1 MSTLKEEL
9 QGIKAVEDKLTAN
22 KVANFAY
29 TNHAYENPLTEADGV
44 VTYDV
49 ENEQNIPVANADVL
63 KVNPTIL
70 VKGWRSQAS
79 SITRML
85 MNHFLG
91 RVSYNLNKIN
101 DLFSS
106 VLANLISYFGEPNG
120 IATLN
125 DDGLL
130 AQFKPVGSE
139 YTPMTKAFFG
149 ALFGRLL
156 LDIWEK
162 GVGDNASYTTQ
173 YPLKVGDLYI
183 CCSVDHGMWW
193 SENGVEWNQEVGASI
208 ALTTSHVT
216 YADGIYVVCSTSHG
230 MWWSEDGKNWTQGTG
245 DNASITMTD
254 VQFHN
259 GVWVA
264 ISEHGIWCS
273 VDGKAWSQYTTELYD
288 YVTDSICFHNGLWN
302 VTVRSNPAPVW
313 WSEDGMV
320 WEAGTWDTAD
330 DLSVGAEV
338 TFVYEGVWFISGGGS
353 ASTMYD
359 KNVAGR
365 STDGKNWTVISS
377 SVSGRGRRSISVDV
391 RGMLVLLAYT
401 PQQGS
406 YQPAYQTWSTSTD
419 LGVTWE
425 VKSTDYSYDI
435 AKWYVN
441 GVYLTSGFKYSTDGV
456 TWNNPSGV
464 SGSISQLIVTNGIIV
479 VVTGTNYGYLYYST
493 DGRTWT
499 RIGGTN
505 NGLQYLMY
513 QDVSWICC
521 SHNDGV
527 WHSTLYDL
535 RRKHILDLPDIPL
548 VD

>member
-1 MSTLKEEL
+1 MSTIKEEL
-9 QGIKAVEDKLTAN
+9 QDIKTVEDKLTAN

-29 TNHAYENPLTEADGV
+29 TDHAYDNPLTEADGV
-44 VTYDV
+44 TTYNV
-49 ENEQNIPVANADVL
+49 ENEQNIPIANADVL

-91 RVSYNLNKIN
+91 RVSYNLNKLN

-106 VLANLISYFGEPNG
+106 TLNKFINYLGAPDG

-125 DDGLL
+125 DEGLL

-183 CCSVDHGMWW
+183 CCSVSHGMWW
-193 SENGVEWNQEVGASI
+193 SEDGVSWNQNAGASI

-216 YADGIYVVCSTSHG
+216 YVNGIYVVCSESHG
-230 MWWSEDGKNWTQGTG
+230 MWWSDDGKNWTQGTG

-254 VQFHN
+254 VQYHN

-264 ISEHGIWCS
+264 TSEHGIWS
-273 VDGKAWSQYTTELYD
+273 SENGKDWSQYTTELYD

-302 VTVRSNPAPVW
+302 VTVRNNPAPVW

-330 DLSVGAEV
+330 DLSVYEEYV
-338 TFVYEGVWFISGGGS
+338 FVYEGVWFISGSGDVY
-353 ASTMYD
+353 A
-359 KNVAGR
+359 KQVAGR
-365 STDGKNWTVISS
+365 STDGKSWTVISS
-377 SVSGRGRRSISVDV
+377 SVSVGGTRKIYVDARGI
-391 RGMLVLLAYT
+391 LVLNAYT
-401 PQQGS
+401 PQQGQ
-406 YQPAYQTWSTSTD
+406 YIPATNSWSTSTD
-419 LGVTWE
+419 LGVTW
-425 VKSTDYSYDI
+425 VYQSSDYSYDI
-435 AKWYVN
+435 AQWYVN
-441 GVYLTSGFKYSTDGV
+441 GVYLTNRFKYSTDGV

-464 SGSISQLIVTNGIIV
+464 SGSIRELIVTNGMIV
-479 VVTGTNYGYLYYST
+479 VVTGGNYGYLYYST

-499 RIGGTN
+499 RIGGT
-505 NGLQYLMY
+505 GSSMQYLMY

-521 SHNDGV
+521 SNGDGI